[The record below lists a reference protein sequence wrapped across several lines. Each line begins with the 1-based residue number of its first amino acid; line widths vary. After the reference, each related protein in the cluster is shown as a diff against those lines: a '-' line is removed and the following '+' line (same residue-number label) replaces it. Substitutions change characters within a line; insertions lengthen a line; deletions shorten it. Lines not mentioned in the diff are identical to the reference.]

1 MGEWCVD
8 PATGQVM
15 RNGESTRVE
24 ARTMRLLV
32 CLAERRGEV
41 VSIEELL
48 DQVWPEVE
56 VSPDSVYQAVASLRR
71 VLGDDSKQPAYIATV
86 PRLGYRMVAAVSPWA
101 EAGTARANGAAAGA
115 ATERTP
121 APGGIWPRLMA
132 LTLAALVLCGTA
144 LYYKMRDR
152 STRVARES
160 AVRATASETPVS
172 PAPEKTVGVLPLL
185 DLTEGMK
192 EEEFA
197 DGMTEELIDKLSLVP
212 GVRVTPP
219 TSAFYY
225 KGKQVPVA
233 EIAKVLGVAY
243 IVDGSVRKSGP
254 RVRLALRLTRADT
267 GYVMWTET
275 YDRGFDDRLKLQD
288 EIAGA
293 VAKAMQA
300 SIEER
305 K

>member
-1 MGEWCVD
+1 
-8 PATGQVM
+8 
-15 RNGESTRVE
+15 
-24 ARTMRLLV
+24 MRLLV
-32 CLAERRGEV
+32 CLAERPGQV

-71 VLGDDSKQPAYIATV
+71 VLGDDSRQPAYIATV
-86 PRLGYRMVAAVSPWA
+86 PRLGYRMVATVSPWA
-101 EAGTARANGAAAGA
+101 EGTTASANGEAAGP
-115 ATERTP
+115 ATEHSPTQ
-121 APGGIWPRLMA
+121 GGIWLRLMA
-132 LTLAALVLCGTA
+132 LTLAALVLGGTA

-152 STRVARES
+152 SMRGARES
-160 AVRATASETPVS
+160 AVRASASEPPVS

-197 DGMTEELIDKLSLVP
+197 DGMTEELIDKLSLIP

-233 EIAKVLGVAY
+233 EIAKALGVAY

-254 RVRLALRLTRADT
+254 RVRLAVRLTRADT
-267 GYVMWTET
+267 GYVIWTQT

-293 VAKAMQA
+293 VAKAMQS